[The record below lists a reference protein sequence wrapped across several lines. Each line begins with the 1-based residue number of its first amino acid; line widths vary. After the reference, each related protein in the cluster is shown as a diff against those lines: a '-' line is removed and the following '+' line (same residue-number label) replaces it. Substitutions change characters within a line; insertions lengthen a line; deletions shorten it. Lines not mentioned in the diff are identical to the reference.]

1 MGKRQYKKGKTGEGA
16 LEPEAQTAEAYTGF
30 LSMKLPGSIAT
41 PPWTGCLSIADGRGL
56 NPGPPDPAFEVLTA
70 PPHTRPPKSLL
81 FYSFSVVF
89 SSFLY

>member
-41 PPWTGCLSIADGRGL
+41 PPGRDACLLRTGEAWT
-56 NPGPPDPAFEVLTA
+56 PDLQIQGS
-70 PPHTRPPKSLL
+70 RC
-81 FYSFSVVF
+81 
-89 SSFLY
+89 